1 MTKSFV
7 HLHAHT
13 EYSMLDGAAKIV
25 DYLKKVKDLNQP
37 AAAITDHGNLYG
49 AMEFV
54 QKANDLGIKPI
65 IGYEAYITP
74 GSRFDRPDRENN
86 KRYHLTLLAENN
98 IGYQN
103 LVELVSKAYTEG
115 YYYKP
120 RIDYELLDQHHD
132 GLIALSGC
140 LGGELAQHLAPD
152 GSVEEGN
159 TSNERS
165 FEKALDIAK
174 KYQSIFGKEN
184 YFIEIHNHGIKQQL
198 DILDDLVEIAELI
211 DAPLVAANDSH
222 YVEENGAEAHDALL
236 CVQTNRT
243 LDDESRF
250 RFDGSGYYV
259 KSAEE
264 MRKLFPEDKYP
275 GACDN
280 TLAIANRVNYEFNFD
295 NSYLPDF
302 PIEDKNVSPEEL
314 LKIKVY
320 EGGESKYG
328 TLTSEIIERI
338 DYELDVINSMGFAS
352 YFLIVGDLIEFSK
365 KRNIRTGAGRGSAAG
380 SIVSYCLGITGIE
393 PLEYGLIFERFL
405 NKGRKSLPD
414 IDMDFDE
421 RYRNDV
427 IQYAIEK
434 YGQDRVAHIV
444 TFATIKAKQAI
455 RDAARVLGLPFSSGD
470 RVAKL
475 MPPMIL
481 GNTAT
486 ISECLSL
493 DEENTSGYSKEFYS
507 ASEELRKQYKND
519 EEAKQIIDIA
529 LGLEGLR
536 RQDGIHAAAI
546 VISPD
551 TITKFLPIQQK
562 GSNAEIVTQYEMHTV
577 EQLGLLKMDFLGLR
591 NLSIVDRTLEL
602 IGSESLDIDN
612 LKLDDEKTFK
622 LFAEGKMTG
631 VFQLESR
638 VAQSTSRSLK
648 PKRFEDIVALVALIR
663 PGPLGAG
670 MHNEFADRANNRKE
684 IEYLHN
690 DLESILN
697 ETYGVILYQE
707 QVMQIAEKIAG
718 FNLQEADNLRVAMGK
733 KIPKVMEEQRKKFT
747 DGAVSNNYS
756 EQFAIELFDQ
766 IAYFAGYGFNKSHSV
781 PYALL
786 AYQTAYLKA
795 NYPAEYIAACLTA
808 VKRDKDR
815 TAIFLSEARDM
826 GVKVSTPDIN
836 LSSSD
841 FTVNDNE
848 ILFGLSAVRNVGDI
862 TADKIVLER
871 ESNGHFESIEDF
883 LSRIDSRSLNKRG
896 VEALIQGGG
905 LDKFGL
911 TRKGMFDSAIELI
924 ENAKEL
930 KANKEN
936 NQGSLFKVEDSNSTH
951 ININNT
957 EWDKKEL
964 LEREREMLGF
974 FVSEDPLEGYGE
986 VLKSESSHSIIEL
999 QSLEDEEEINVT
1011 ISGLISNVQKRVSR
1025 RGNPWIQFDI
1035 QDLTGSSGVLLFNKL
1050 VDKYNAS
1057 IDGEIYLKVSG
1068 TYVGGSENTIRARD
1082 VEVIEP
1088 SKMIENLDI
1097 SPLRISVDEEKL
1109 DKKNLVLLKE
1119 LLEKFPGLSSVEL
1132 EVNSKSGSK
1141 LLELKEIKVKK
1152 TNQLKNE
1159 ISTLLAK

>member
-250 RFDGSGYYV
+250 KFDGSGYYV

-280 TLAIANRVNYEFNFD
+280 TLAIADRVNYEFNFD

-302 PIEDKNVSPEEL
+302 PIENKNVSPEEL

-862 TADKIVLER
+862 TAEKIVLER
-871 ESNGHFESIEDF
+871 ESNGHFKSIEDF

-936 NQGSLFKVEDSNSTH
+936 NQGSLFEMEDSNSTH

-999 QSLEDEEEINVT
+999 QSLEDEEEINVI